1 MLAHCWVLGQQD
13 RPPSPVGA
21 GPLFREGCRGCW
33 WVVVPGLWSGS
44 GRAEIPGAPIMI
56 PCGAWWVWGVGA
68 WCGLLFGNCIVD
80 ASILFLL
87 PPSSRPL
94 VWCGGAENVVIFDAR
109 TGWSVSPFGV
119 VGAGMGV
126 GFLLMEGL
134 AVVWL
139 SFLGRMVD
147 ALATGADEGRGN
159 LR

>member
-1 MLAHCWVLGQQD
+1 M
-13 RPPSPVGA
+13 
-21 GPLFREGCRGCW
+21 
-33 WVVVPGLWSGS
+33 
-44 GRAEIPGAPIMI
+44 
-56 PCGAWWVWGVGA
+56 
-68 WCGLLFGNCIVD
+68 D

-109 TGWSVSPFGV
+109 TDRPVLLVGGGGV
-119 VGAGMGV
+119 GV
-126 GFLLMEGL
+126 GFLLIEGL

-139 SFLGRMVD
+139 SFSGRMVD